1 MASTQTTTTVETK
14 LSLALMNE
22 TTEDAPSWLNDLHTR
37 GWAIVPETIPKEK
50 ALHYASEAYSW
61 LESWGLGYQRS
72 DPSTRKEENLPFTH
86 RNGIFNRYGVAHEQF
101 VWDLRSEESLVDK
114 FAQIWGTDE
123 LLVSYGADMLTTI
136 FKDGLNLSLPEAER
150 PKTHPIFAPWSH
162 VDQSPL
168 RSNLQCVQG
177 IMNLLPN
184 GPEDGGLMVLEG
196 SSKLYAD
203 VWKHFDHKKGENG
216 WNTWE
221 QQFLDEEMCSWLE
234 SKGCKWVKVC
244 AGPGD
249 LLLWDS
255 RTVHYGAAPSSTN
268 DRFAAYVCYKPASMV
283 SDEAKEVRV
292 GAWARKDGTAH
303 DPSIIRLTTR
313 SPPDTHTTYEQYL
326 ERGLQNPVLSQRGRR
341 LAGVEAYPA

>member
-14 LSLALMNE
+14 LSLAFMNE
-22 TTEDAPSWLNDLHTR
+22 TTEN
-37 GWAIVPETIPKEK
+37 AIAPETIPKEK

-61 LESWGLGYQRS
+61 LESWGLGYQRN
-72 DPSTRKEENLPFTH
+72 DPSTRKQENLLFTH

-101 VWDLRSEESLVDK
+101 VWDLRSEESLMDK

-123 LLVSYGADMLTTI
+123 LLVSY
-136 FKDGLNLSLPEAER
+136 DGLNLSLPEAER

-162 VDQSPL
+162 IDQSPL
-168 RSNLQCVQG
+168 RSNLQCVQY
-177 IMNLLPN
+177 IMNLLLN
-184 GPEDGGLMVLEG
+184 GPEDGGVMVLEE

-203 VWKHFDHKKGENG
+203 VWEHFDHKKGENG
-216 WNTWE
+216 WNTWK
-221 QQFLDEEMCSWLE
+221 QQFLDE
-234 SKGCKWVKVC
+234 C
-244 AGPGD
+244 ALGSNRRD
-249 LLLWDS
+249 

-303 DPSIIRLTTR
+303 DPSVIRLTTR
-313 SPPDTHTTYEQYL
+313 SPPDTHTI
-326 ERGLQNPVLSQRGRR
+326 
-341 LAGVEAYPA
+341 